1 MDSYL
6 GGVALDL
13 DLGDAGVI
21 QLLLQDLAEV
31 VVLYEGISE
40 HIVSYKPAGVPV
52 LDYTNTKTVRIY
64 FLTHSLPPLPVS
76 LSL

>member
-1 MDSYL
+1 MMDSYL

-40 HIVSYKPAGVPV
+40 HIVS
-52 LDYTNTKTVRIY
+52 
-64 FLTHSLPPLPVS
+64 
-76 LSL
+76 